1 MEKKM
6 TNIGKFN
13 GNVNGNF
20 LFGKKEAPVNN
31 QKPEVKENVP
41 VAGAKGENKNINLN
55 EDPKAIYSTM
65 GLNISKTTV
74 DKEIAKYLDAKTLS
88 YIQNTP
94 AFQAKIIG
102 ETAIASYSKLE
113 EADGNDPLENAIP
126 GKYYPTAEQRARI
139 GESVA
144 KFESYFA

>member
-1 MEKKM
+1 M

-20 LFGKKEAPVNN
+20 LFGKKEKPVEN

-65 GLNISKTTV
+65 GLNISKTAV

-88 YIQNTP
+88 YVQNTP
-94 AFQAKIIG
+94 EAQAKRIG
-102 ETAIASYSKLE
+102 TAAVNTYAALLSADADDPIETTLGRLPA
-113 EADGNDPLENAIP
+113 
-126 GKYYPTAEQRARI
+126 KYQPTEEQRTRI